1 MIGFFDSGVGG
12 LSVWSAFQEEAP
24 TLPLLYFA
32 DQEYC
37 PYGEKSHDEL
47 IDRADKITAFLIAKG
62 AKIIV
67 VACNT
72 ATAAAIE
79 FLRNKY
85 TIPFVGM
92 EPAIKT
98 AALASSTKAVGVLAT
113 EGTFSG
119 RLFNET
125 KEKYA
130 KGVNVIIQAGKGM
143 VDLVENQLIG
153 TPTSHKV
160 LAGLLVEM
168 ITHNV
173 DHIVLGCT
181 HYPFLKNDIQEI
193 VGSEVKLIDP
203 APAVVRQI
211 KRIIKKENLVFDNNG
226 KYQFYTSNPN
236 VSMFQEQVIHLVHM
250 AKNNRFITC
259 TF

>member
-12 LSVWSAFQEEAP
+12 LSVWRAFQKEAP
-24 TLPLLYFA
+24 TIPLLYFA
-32 DQEYC
+32 DQEFC

-47 IDRADKITAFLIAKG
+47 IERADKIAEFLISKG

-85 TIPFVGM
+85 PIPFVGM

-98 AALASSTKAVGVLAT
+98 AALASTSKAVGVLAT

-153 TPTSHKV
+153 TSAAHKV
-160 LAGLLVEM
+160 LKNLLVEM
-168 ITHNV
+168 IAQDV

-193 VGSEVKLIDP
+193 VGTEVTLIDP

-211 KRIIKKENLVFDNNG
+211 KRIIDKENLVFDNNE
-226 KYQFYTSNPN
+226 KYQFYTTNNN
-236 VSMFQEQVIHLVHM
+236 VSVFQQQVIQLVPIT
-250 AKNNRFITC
+250 KNNTFNTC
-259 TF
+259 RL